1 VRTVIDIPDEQ
12 VEILD
17 RMAANA
23 GRSRAALIREALAE
37 LISRRRP
44 DRGPDAFFGLWQ
56 PGREDGLGFQ
66 ERLRAEWPE

>member
-1 VRTVIDIPDEQ
+1 MRTVIDIPAEQ
-12 VEILD
+12 VEILG
-17 RMAANA
+17 RMAAKA

-44 DRGPDAFFGLWQ
+44 DRSPDAFFGLWQ
-56 PGREDGLGFQ
+56 PGREDGLAFQ

>member
-1 VRTVIDIPDEQ
+1 MRTGIDIPDEQ

-17 RMAANA
+17 RMAAKA

-44 DRGPDAFFGLWQ
+44 DRCPDAFFGLWQ
-56 PGREDGLGFQ
+56 PGREDGLAFQ